1 MIVDDSA
8 PIAKDALVFM
18 VVGVNETWKVPV
30 GYFFVDGL
38 SGKERANLIKVC
50 IKKLHDVG
58 IDIIS
63 LICDGPLCHFAML
76 HALGA
81 QLKLHNI
88 RPYFLNPLDKNKK
101 IYVFLDI
108 YHMRKLIRNTLGGW
122 RHII

>member
-1 MIVDDSA
+1 
-8 PIAKDALVFM
+8 M

-58 IDIIS
+58 IYIIS
-63 LICDGPLCHFAML
+63 LNNNNNNNNNNMPLCHFAML

-81 QLKLHNI
+81 QLKLPNI
-88 RPYFLNPLDKNKK
+88 RPYFLNPFDKNKK

-108 YHMRKLIRNTLGGW
+108 CHMLKLIRNTLGDGGILYDKNV
-122 RHII
+122 HNPS